1 LAPTYKNALT
11 ATRLRFDIDAPME
24 FIENV
29 MSHIRKPK
37 LEAKPTKPK
46 ATGLNF
52 INSLEFGLYEEKLA
66 QVRRYNDYVTKTS
79 LNEMCCVQLM
89 NHIKIA
95 IGVAFSK
102 LYCSKGDILG
112 LPANVEENLLVFD
125 SLDHTKF
132 SRHIIIPGIHVENHM
147 EAKAFADE
155 MVKYLDEKL
164 RLVVDLGVYKSLQN
178 FLLFNN
184 KKVGSTRVK
193 VYKSGTF
200 KAFSDLLIG
209 YITKG
214 MS

>member
-1 LAPTYKNALT
+1 
-11 ATRLRFDIDAPME
+11 ME

-95 IGVAFSK
+95 IRVAFSK

-112 LPANVEENLLVFD
+112 LPANVEENLLIFD
-125 SLDHTKF
+125 LSDKTK
-132 SRHIIIPGIHVENHM
+132 
-147 EAKAFADE
+147 
-155 MVKYLDEKL
+155 
-164 RLVVDLGVYKSLQN
+164 
-178 FLLFNN
+178 
-184 KKVGSTRVK
+184 
-193 VYKSGTF
+193 
-200 KAFSDLLIG
+200 
-209 YITKG
+209 
-214 MS
+214 